1 MKRSKSSRILKILS
15 YVLLI
20 TGMIVILYPFYLTI
34 ITALKTPQESS
45 QSFFSFPQSFY
56 LGNFVNVL
64 QKANYFVFFRNS
76 AVVTLVS
83 VFLIMVLIPMC
94 SYAIARN
101 MEKRYYKTMYFYLL
115 AGIFV
120 PFQVIMVP
128 LVKYL
133 AKLKLCNI
141 PGLIIMC
148 VTLASSQ
155 GVFLLVNYIRSVPRD
170 LEEAAYI
177 DGCGTVKAYV
187 KIVLPMI
194 KPILATIFVLNALWV
209 WNDFQMPL
217 LILNQSQDMWT
228 LPLFQYN
235 FKSQYSFDYNLAFA
249 SYLIAMIP
257 VLIAYVM
264 LLSGIE
270 CMDNELIV
278 QEKVES
284 MLSYFCTC
292 KHMNITMGVGLVYS
306 SKEKIYQSYN
316 EALYALNQ
324 RLIQGWNR
332 AYFYKNMDGYKARIG
347 KEAEIK
353 LESIVRTRKEK
364 EINQVIHSILEDI
377 IIKEESAQ
385 KLYMAVVE
393 ILKIL
398 GNYYAE
404 LYQDEDIEELKD
416 IKVMFSRRYDL
427 YKFKHI
433 EELENYLKE
442 MVIVICS
449 GKENTKKKS
458 KIVEE
463 IVHYVE
469 NNYYKNISLRE
480 LAENKYFVNYS
491 YCSRLFSQETG
502 MNFSKYLIQYR
513 LKKAKTLLE
522 NKDMKISF
530 IAFEVGYNDVSHF
543 IQSFKKSYGLT
554 PEEYR
559 ARKKIE

>member
-56 LGNFVNVL
+56 LGNL
-64 QKANYFVFFRNS
+64 
-76 AVVTLVS
+76 VTLVS

-133 AKLKLCNI
+133 SKLNLCNI

-194 KPILATIFVLNALWV
+194 RPILATIFVLNALWV

-257 VLIAYVM
+257 VLIAYA
-264 LLSGIE
+264 
-270 CMDNELIV
+270 C
-278 QEKVES
+278 
-284 MLSYFCTC
+284 
-292 KHMNITMGVGLVYS
+292 
-306 SKEKIYQSYN
+306 
-316 EALYALNQ
+316 
-324 RLIQGWNR
+324 
-332 AYFYKNMDGYKARIG
+332 
-347 KEAEIK
+347 
-353 LESIVRTRKEK
+353 
-364 EINQVIHSILEDI
+364 
-377 IIKEESAQ
+377 AQ
-385 KLYMAVVE
+385 K
-393 ILKIL
+393 
-398 GNYYAE
+398 
-404 LYQDEDIEELKD
+404 
-416 IKVMFSRRYDL
+416 
-427 YKFKHI
+427 HI
-433 EELENYLKE
+433 
-442 MVIVICS
+442 
-449 GKENTKKKS
+449 
-458 KIVEE
+458 
-463 IVHYVE
+463 
-469 NNYYKNISLRE
+469 
-480 LAENKYFVNYS
+480 
-491 YCSRLFSQETG
+491 
-502 MNFSKYLIQYR
+502 
-513 LKKAKTLLE
+513 
-522 NKDMKISF
+522 
-530 IAFEVGYNDVSHF
+530 VS
-543 IQSFKKSYGLT
+543 GLT
-554 PEEYR
+554 QG
-559 ARKKIE
+559 AVKS

>member
-249 SYLIAMIP
+249 SCAVYISTCVYEKYQTKGQSILNVVQLGLGAIVGNLVGGKLIRLLGYEKGYLLMA
-257 VLIAYVM
+257 
-264 LLSGIE
+264 GITTLMTI
-270 CMDNELIV
+270 CALIV
-278 QEKVES
+278 
-284 MLSYFCTC
+284 YFW
-292 KHMNITMGVGLVYS
+292 KNR
-306 SKEKIYQSYN
+306 E
-316 EALYALNQ
+316 Q
-324 RLIQGWNR
+324 RNGG
-332 AYFYKNMDGYKARIG
+332 DVC
-347 KEAEIK
+347 EI
-353 LESIVRTRKEK
+353 
-364 EINQVIHSILEDI
+364 
-377 IIKEESAQ
+377 
-385 KLYMAVVE
+385 
-393 ILKIL
+393 
-398 GNYYAE
+398 
-404 LYQDEDIEELKD
+404 
-416 IKVMFSRRYDL
+416 
-427 YKFKHI
+427 
-433 EELENYLKE
+433 
-442 MVIVICS
+442 
-449 GKENTKKKS
+449 
-458 KIVEE
+458 
-463 IVHYVE
+463 
-469 NNYYKNISLRE
+469 
-480 LAENKYFVNYS
+480 
-491 YCSRLFSQETG
+491 
-502 MNFSKYLIQYR
+502 
-513 LKKAKTLLE
+513 
-522 NKDMKISF
+522 
-530 IAFEVGYNDVSHF
+530 
-543 IQSFKKSYGLT
+543 
-554 PEEYR
+554 
-559 ARKKIE
+559 

>member
-133 AKLKLCNI
+133 SKLNLCNI

-194 KPILATIFVLNALWV
+194 RPILATIFVLNALWV

-257 VLIAYVM
+257 VLIAF
-264 LLSGIE
+264 L
-270 CMDNELIV
+270 
-278 QEKVES
+278 
-284 MLSYFCTC
+284 
-292 KHMNITMGVGLVYS
+292 
-306 SKEKIYQSYN
+306 
-316 EALYALNQ
+316 
-324 RLIQGWNR
+324 
-332 AYFYKNMDGYKARIG
+332 IG
-347 KEAEIK
+347 K
-353 LESIVRTRKEK
+353 
-364 EINQVIHSILEDI
+364 
-377 IIKEESAQ
+377 
-385 KLYMAVVE
+385 
-393 ILKIL
+393 
-398 GNYYAE
+398 
-404 LYQDEDIEELKD
+404 
-416 IKVMFSRRYDL
+416 
-427 YKFKHI
+427 
-433 EELENYLKE
+433 
-442 MVIVICS
+442 
-449 GKENTKKKS
+449 
-458 KIVEE
+458 
-463 IVHYVE
+463 
-469 NNYYKNISLRE
+469 
-480 LAENKYFVNYS
+480 
-491 YCSRLFSQETG
+491 
-502 MNFSKYLIQYR
+502 
-513 LKKAKTLLE
+513 
-522 NKDMKISF
+522 
-530 IAFEVGYNDVSHF
+530 
-543 IQSFKKSYGLT
+543 
-554 PEEYR
+554 
-559 ARKKIE
+559 

>member
-249 SYLIAMIP
+249 SYLIAMIGPYIHHLGCVYGHYLP
-257 VLIAYVM
+257 VLREVSRY
-264 LLSGIE
+264 LGIHF
-270 CMDNELIV
+270 DNAHEQGI
-278 QEKVES
+278 
-284 MLSYFCTC
+284 
-292 KHMNITMGVGLVYS
+292 YS
-306 SKEKIYQSYN
+306 
-316 EALYALNQ
+316 L
-324 RLIQGWNR
+324 
-332 AYFYKNMDGYKARIG
+332 
-347 KEAEIK
+347 
-353 LESIVRTRKEK
+353 
-364 EINQVIHSILEDI
+364 
-377 IIKEESAQ
+377 
-385 KLYMAVVE
+385 
-393 ILKIL
+393 
-398 GNYYAE
+398 
-404 LYQDEDIEELKD
+404 
-416 IKVMFSRRYDL
+416 
-427 YKFKHI
+427 
-433 EELENYLKE
+433 
-442 MVIVICS
+442 
-449 GKENTKKKS
+449 
-458 KIVEE
+458 
-463 IVHYVE
+463 
-469 NNYYKNISLRE
+469 
-480 LAENKYFVNYS
+480 
-491 YCSRLFSQETG
+491 
-502 MNFSKYLIQYR
+502 
-513 LKKAKTLLE
+513 
-522 NKDMKISF
+522 
-530 IAFEVGYNDVSHF
+530 
-543 IQSFKKSYGLT
+543 
-554 PEEYR
+554 
-559 ARKKIE
+559 

>member
-1 MKRSKSSRILKILS
+1 MKRISKTEIKEMRSQSKKNRIMFAFTLPTVILYTIFFLVTMLIGVYYSFTDWNGISKDYTFVGLKNYVKVLTDERFREALWFNIGYTIALVVLLIVIPLTIALALNRSKSSRILKILS

-257 VLIAYVM
+257 VLIAYA
-264 LLSGIE
+264 
-270 CMDNELIV
+270 C
-278 QEKVES
+278 
-284 MLSYFCTC
+284 
-292 KHMNITMGVGLVYS
+292 
-306 SKEKIYQSYN
+306 
-316 EALYALNQ
+316 
-324 RLIQGWNR
+324 
-332 AYFYKNMDGYKARIG
+332 
-347 KEAEIK
+347 
-353 LESIVRTRKEK
+353 
-364 EINQVIHSILEDI
+364 
-377 IIKEESAQ
+377 AQ
-385 KLYMAVVE
+385 K
-393 ILKIL
+393 
-398 GNYYAE
+398 
-404 LYQDEDIEELKD
+404 
-416 IKVMFSRRYDL
+416 
-427 YKFKHI
+427 HI
-433 EELENYLKE
+433 
-442 MVIVICS
+442 
-449 GKENTKKKS
+449 
-458 KIVEE
+458 
-463 IVHYVE
+463 
-469 NNYYKNISLRE
+469 
-480 LAENKYFVNYS
+480 
-491 YCSRLFSQETG
+491 
-502 MNFSKYLIQYR
+502 
-513 LKKAKTLLE
+513 
-522 NKDMKISF
+522 
-530 IAFEVGYNDVSHF
+530 VS
-543 IQSFKKSYGLT
+543 GLT
-554 PEEYR
+554 QG
-559 ARKKIE
+559 AVKS

>member
-194 KPILATIFVLNALWV
+194 KPILATIFVLNAL
-209 WNDFQMPL
+209 
-217 LILNQSQDMWT
+217 
-228 LPLFQYN
+228 
-235 FKSQYSFDYNLAFA
+235 
-249 SYLIAMIP
+249 
-257 VLIAYVM
+257 
-264 LLSGIE
+264 
-270 CMDNELIV
+270 
-278 QEKVES
+278 
-284 MLSYFCTC
+284 
-292 KHMNITMGVGLVYS
+292 
-306 SKEKIYQSYN
+306 
-316 EALYALNQ
+316 
-324 RLIQGWNR
+324 
-332 AYFYKNMDGYKARIG
+332 
-347 KEAEIK
+347 
-353 LESIVRTRKEK
+353 
-364 EINQVIHSILEDI
+364 
-377 IIKEESAQ
+377 
-385 KLYMAVVE
+385 
-393 ILKIL
+393 
-398 GNYYAE
+398 
-404 LYQDEDIEELKD
+404 
-416 IKVMFSRRYDL
+416 
-427 YKFKHI
+427 
-433 EELENYLKE
+433 
-442 MVIVICS
+442 
-449 GKENTKKKS
+449 
-458 KIVEE
+458 
-463 IVHYVE
+463 
-469 NNYYKNISLRE
+469 SL
-480 LAENKYFVNYS
+480 
-491 YCSRLFSQETG
+491 
-502 MNFSKYLIQYR
+502 
-513 LKKAKTLLE
+513 
-522 NKDMKISF
+522 
-530 IAFEVGYNDVSHF
+530 
-543 IQSFKKSYGLT
+543 
-554 PEEYR
+554 
-559 ARKKIE
+559 